1 MNTKNR
7 IFSYFGVFAAMM
19 LVLGLYPVSA
29 QNGGLSIKISP
40 VRFDDLTGNA
50 GEQLTGSITLS
61 NPGSNQLTL
70 YPSAQN
76 FLPKSDNE
84 EGVPELT
91 QNNTPYAIQD
101 WVSFDKT
108 KLDIAPGAKDDVKF
122 FINIPKD
129 AQPGGH
135 YGALLF
141 STKAAQGSPENT
153 QLKVESAVSAL
164 VLLNVNGNVKES
176 ASVDQFT
183 ATAAADGTKVD
194 FTLRF
199 KNDGNSHVKPN
210 GNIVITNWLGT
221 KVAELPIESENV
233 LPGSYRKITTTWQ
246 SPGFLFGKYT
256 ATAEG
261 KYGTTGNFTA
271 STSFGDYHLGT
282 ILIILI
288 IIVILALFIKM
299 SSSKDY
305 KDELSKE
312 IKDEMKR

>member
-7 IFSYFGVFAAMM
+7 LFSYLGVFVAMFI
-19 LVLGLYPVSA
+19 VLGLFPASA
-29 QNGGLSIKISP
+29 QNNGLSIKISP
-40 VRFDDLTGNA
+40 VRFDDLTGNP
-50 GEQLTGSITLS
+50 GEQLTGNITLQ
-61 NPGSNQLTL
+61 NPGANQLVL

-91 QNNTPYAIQD
+91 QNSTPYSIQD
-101 WVSFDKT
+101 WISFDKT
-108 KLDIAPGAKDDVKF
+108 KLDITPGAKEEVKF

-129 AQPGGH
+129 ATPGGH

-141 STKAAQGSPENT
+141 STKAPQGSPEST
-153 QLKVESAVSAL
+153 QLKVESAVTAL
-164 VLLNVNGNVKES
+164 VLLNVNGDVKES
-176 ASVDQFT
+176 ATVDQFT
-183 ATAAADGTKVD
+183 AVAAADGSKVD

-199 KNDGNSHVKPN
+199 KNDGNSHVKPA
-210 GNIVITNWLGT
+210 GNIVITNWLGS

-246 SPGFLFGKYT
+246 SPGFLFGKYV

-261 KYGTTGNFTA
+261 TYGTKGTFNA
-271 STSFGDYHLGT
+271 STEFGDYHLGT

-288 IIVILALFIKM
+288 IIIILALFIKM
-299 SSSKDY
+299 SSSSDY